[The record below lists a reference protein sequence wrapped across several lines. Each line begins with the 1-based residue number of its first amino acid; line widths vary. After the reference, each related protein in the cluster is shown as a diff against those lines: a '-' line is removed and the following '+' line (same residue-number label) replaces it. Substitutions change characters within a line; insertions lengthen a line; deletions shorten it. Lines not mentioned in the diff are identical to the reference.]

1 MKLSTITIALLSGML
16 LSCGGGRPELPE
28 LQLSADGEIVW
39 EGWTTAT
46 LVAGGDTLDG
56 RIHYR
61 GGISAGYPKHSLAL
75 KLDER
80 YPLCGLPADK
90 DWILNANYIDKTF
103 MRHKLCY
110 DLFRL
115 MDEEVNRAPLCAY
128 ATLTVDG
135 HGQGLYVVMQ
145 KMDASTL
152 GIDKG
157 DSTSV
162 IFKEPP
168 VMYDERIEP
177 QDPDNYY
184 QQTFPKKRKDDRTAQ
199 AEAIVAFLQDS
210 PDEVFRAEVGQW
222 FDLKNIAD
230 WQLLLLL
237 SNNADGLRKNFF
249 LYKVGDA
256 TPYRV
261 APWDY
266 DHSFGRDGDN
276 EPNMLRD
283 TVDCNRA
290 VLLRRLW
297 QWPEY
302 RSHVARRWQQLRT
315 EGLFTEATLNR
326 MIADN
331 AAQIEAAVKA
341 NELLWPVDNDIYY
354 DANHFDAELD
364 IMREFIGRNI
374 ERLDIL
380 FNRILENE
388 KSYLT
393 THKHNGF

>member
-1 MKLSTITIALLSGML
+1 MKLRTSTIALLSGML

-168 VMYDERIEP
+168 VMYDERIVP

-302 RSHVARRWQQLRT
+302 RSQVARRWQQLRT

-374 ERLDIL
+374 ERLDTL

-388 KSYLT
+388 KS
-393 THKHNGF
+393 

>member
-1 MKLSTITIALLSGML
+1 MKLRTITIALLSGIL
-16 LSCGGGRPELPE
+16 LSCGSGRPELPE
-28 LQLSADGEIVW
+28 LQLSANGEIVW
-39 EGWTTAT
+39 EGWTAAT

-61 GGISAGYPKHSLAL
+61 GGLSAGYPKHSLAL

-135 HGQGLYVVMQ
+135 HGQGLYVTMQ

-168 VMYDERIEP
+168 VMYDERIVP

-302 RSHVARRWQQLRT
+302 RSQVARRWQQLRT
-315 EGLFTEATLNR
+315 EGLFTEATFNR

-388 KSYLT
+388 KS
-393 THKHNGF
+393 

>member
-1 MKLSTITIALLSGML
+1 MKLRTITIALLSGML

-46 LVAGGDTLDG
+46 LVAGSDTLDG

-115 MDEEVNRAPLCAY
+115 MDEERNRAPLCAY

-168 VMYDERIEP
+168 VMYDERIVP

-249 LYKVGDA
+249 LYKVDDA

-302 RSHVARRWQQLRT
+302 RSQVARRWQQLRT

-374 ERLDIL
+374 ERLDTL

-388 KSYLT
+388 KS
-393 THKHNGF
+393 

>member
-1 MKLSTITIALLSGML
+1 MKLRTITIALLSGML

-115 MDEEVNRAPLCAY
+115 MDEEGNRAPLCAY

-168 VMYDERIEP
+168 VMYDERIVP
-177 QDPDNYY
+177 QDSDNYY

-249 LYKVGDA
+249 LYKVDDA

-302 RSHVARRWQQLRT
+302 RSHVARRWLQLRT

-388 KSYLT
+388 KS
-393 THKHNGF
+393 

>member
-1 MKLSTITIALLSGML
+1 MKLRTITIALLSGML

-28 LQLSADGEIVW
+28 LQLSTDGEIVW

-115 MDEEVNRAPLCAY
+115 MDEERNRAPLCAY

-168 VMYDERIEP
+168 VMYDERIVP

-237 SNNADGLRKNFF
+237 SNNSDGLRKNFF

-302 RSHVARRWQQLRT
+302 RSQVARRWQQLRT

-374 ERLDIL
+374 ERLDTL

-388 KSYLT
+388 KS
-393 THKHNGF
+393 

>member
-1 MKLSTITIALLSGML
+1 MKLRTITIALLSGML

-46 LVAGGDTLDG
+46 LVAGGDTRDG

-168 VMYDERIEP
+168 VMYDERIVP

-302 RSHVARRWQQLRT
+302 RSQVARRWQQLRT

-388 KSYLT
+388 KS
-393 THKHNGF
+393 

>member
-1 MKLSTITIALLSGML
+1 MKLRTITIALLSGML

-115 MDEEVNRAPLCAY
+115 MDEERNRAPLCAY

-168 VMYDERIEP
+168 VMYDERIVP

-302 RSHVARRWQQLRT
+302 RSQVARRWQQLRT

-331 AAQIEAAVKA
+331 AAQIEAAVQA

-374 ERLDIL
+374 ERLDTL

-388 KSYLT
+388 KS
-393 THKHNGF
+393 

>member
-1 MKLSTITIALLSGML
+1 MKLRTITIALLSGML

-302 RSHVARRWQQLRT
+302 RSQVARRWQQLRT

-374 ERLDIL
+374 ERLDTL

-388 KSYLT
+388 KS
-393 THKHNGF
+393 

>member
-1 MKLSTITIALLSGML
+1 MKLRTITIALLSGML

-168 VMYDERIEP
+168 VMYDERIVP

-302 RSHVARRWQQLRT
+302 RSQVARRWHQLRT

-374 ERLDIL
+374 ERLDTL

-388 KSYLT
+388 KS
-393 THKHNGF
+393 

>member
-1 MKLSTITIALLSGML
+1 MKLRTITIALLSGML

-168 VMYDERIEP
+168 VMYDERIVP

-302 RSHVARRWQQLRT
+302 RIQVARRWKQLRT

-374 ERLDIL
+374 ERLDTL

-388 KSYLT
+388 KS
-393 THKHNGF
+393 

>member
-168 VMYDERIEP
+168 VMYDERIVP

-249 LYKVGDA
+249 LYKVDDA

-302 RSHVARRWQQLRT
+302 RSQVARRWQQLRT

-374 ERLDIL
+374 ERLDTL

-388 KSYLT
+388 KS
-393 THKHNGF
+393 

>member
-1 MKLSTITIALLSGML
+1 MKLRTITIALLSGML

-168 VMYDERIEP
+168 VMYDERIVP

-283 TVDCNRA
+283 TVDCNRV

-302 RSHVARRWQQLRT
+302 RSQVARRWQQLRT

-374 ERLDIL
+374 ERLDTL

-388 KSYLT
+388 KS
-393 THKHNGF
+393 